1 MKKYDDF
8 YIAEDHAESVR
19 KASEYQGTERFT
31 SAIGEIETEKVYL
44 VSEPGKDL
52 RFERS
57 LDLAI
62 RLSESIPV
70 LYINAGRSKG
80 AVRKF
85 LADRSAGETRKLEWM
100 HFTGG
105 KMTRGFADLCNNM
118 MEQETKV
125 VILGTFELLATTER
139 ERAGLVSQIE
149 MIACDQ
155 GAAVIVFSKE
165 PLARLRLLRHSTRG
179 PMGLLAALSE
189 EPMAAGPSQEDDEEP
204 GENKEE
210 PLYKKLA
217 REYEAEVA
225 ANPPPPDPINEI
237 PFWEFTDEETVGPE
251 SWNAIMEEFRN
262 DPRYASRFLPRPETE
277 NAQSRTPQ
285 RE

>member
-1 MKKYDDF
+1 MKKKYDDF
-8 YIAEDHAESVR
+8 CIAEDVAESLR
-19 KASEYQGTERFT
+19 KASEYQGTERFS

-44 VSEPGKDL
+44 VSEPGKEL

-85 LADRSAGETRKLEWM
+85 LDDRAVPNESKLSWV
-100 HFTGG
+100 HITGG
-105 KMTRGFADLCNNM
+105 KMTREFNDITEIM
-118 MEQETKV
+118 VEKKTKV
-125 VILGTFELLATTER
+125 VILGTFELLAVTER
-139 ERAGLVSQIE
+139 DRAKLVSGIE
-149 MIACDQ
+149 MLSCDME
-155 GAAVIVFSKE
+155 AAVVVFSKE
-165 PLARLRLLRHSTRG
+165 PLARLKLLRHSTRG

-189 EPMAAGPSQEDDEEP
+189 EPIAAGPEPEDDEEP
-204 GENKEE
+204 NENVKE

-217 REYEAEVA
+217 REYEEYVAE
-225 ANPPPPDPINEI
+225 NPPPPDPINEI
-237 PFWEFTDEETVGPE
+237 PFSEFTDEETIGPE
-251 SWNAIMEEFRN
+251 SWAKIMEDRN
-262 DPRYASRFLPRPETE
+262 DPRYAHLFLPRPEEKKSET
-277 NAQSRTPQ
+277 RTPQ